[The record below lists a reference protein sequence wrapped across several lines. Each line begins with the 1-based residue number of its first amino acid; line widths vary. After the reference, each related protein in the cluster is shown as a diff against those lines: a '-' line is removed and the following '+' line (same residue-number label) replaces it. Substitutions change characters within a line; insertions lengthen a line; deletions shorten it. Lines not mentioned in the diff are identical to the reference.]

1 MFTSKKPEKK
11 SPKVQRSKKSIK
23 TRKKNKK

>member
-1 MFTSKKPEKK
+1 MTTSKKVATKA
-11 SPKVQRSKKSIK
+11 SKELRGKESIK